1 MSCVCVCWCVCA
13 SVWRRVIRRWR
24 GRCLRRSIVH
34 RRCSCVCMRAR
45 VCVCVCVYD
54 SEGAS
59 RLCLCLCV
67 RGYNTDTNGGTP
79 TPLLFL
85 FLCRHGHS
93 QSRVLAGVFS
103 RWQSYKTCSILLK
116 CRQSHLS
123 LCLTTRAVSVWS
135 SCTSRHRRLKGVS
148 LHF

>member
-1 MSCVCVCWCVCA
+1 M
-13 SVWRRVIRRWR
+13 
-24 GRCLRRSIVH
+24 
-34 RRCSCVCMRAR
+34 
-45 VCVCVCVYD
+45 CVYD

-67 RGYNTDTNGGTP
+67 RGYNTDTNAGTP

-148 LHF
+148 LHFQSCVLASLCGRGRVCVCARAFDILGLLYTEHSNPKPETQAWLK